1 MSVNAR
7 FERVA
12 HRGGSR
18 LAPENTMG
26 AFRHALTM
34 PIDAI
39 EFDVQM
45 SRDGQPIVFHDAT
58 VDRVTN
64 GTGNIL
70 DLDFA
75 YLRSLN
81 ASAHFPAGWPQNEQ
95 IPTLREVLA
104 LARNRVRVS
113 LEVKSGERDGIYA
126 RYPQIVE
133 TVLREV
139 RALNMLDQVLF
150 ISFDWQALQDIKRI
164 EPSATTGANVS
175 ADLWNPQG
183 ENALEQLVQQ
193 LTAFGCEWI
202 NLDHTLF
209 TTEILAAAHK
219 HDLKLGLWTVNTLEE
234 MQKYAN
240 AGVDAL
246 TSDRPD
252 LFAQVV

>member
-1 MSVNAR
+1 MSAH

-12 HRGGSR
+12 HRGGSH

-34 PIDAI
+34 PIDTI
-39 EFDVQM
+39 ECDVQM
-45 SRDGQPIVFHDAT
+45 SRDGQAIVFHDAT
-58 VDRVTN
+58 VERVTN

-81 ASAHFPAGWPQNEQ
+81 ASAHFPARWPQPEQ
-95 IPTLREVLA
+95 IPTLREVLM

-113 LEVKSGERDGIYA
+113 LEVKASERAGVYG
-126 RYPQIVE
+126 RYPRIVE
-133 TVLREV
+133 TVIHEV

-150 ISFDWQALQDIKRI
+150 ISFDWQALQEIKRI
-164 EPSATTGANVS
+164 EPGATTGANVS
-175 ADLWNPQG
+175 ADQWQPQG
-183 ENALEQLVQQ
+183 EQSLEQLLQQ
-193 LTAFGCEWI
+193 LVESGCLWI

-209 TTEILAAAHK
+209 TTEILQAAHQ
-219 HDLKLGLWTVNTLEE
+219 HHLKLGLWTVNTLAEL
-234 MQKYAN
+234 QRYAD

-252 LFAQVV
+252 LFGQVA

>member
-1 MSVNAR
+1 MNAR

-12 HRGGSR
+12 HRGGSH

-45 SRDGQPIVFHDAT
+45 SRDDQPIVFHDAT

-81 ASAHFPAGWPQNEQ
+81 ASAHFPARWPQSEQ
-95 IPTLREVLA
+95 IPTLYEVLA

-113 LEVKSGERDGIYA
+113 LEVKASERDGVYA

-139 RALNMLDQVLF
+139 RALNMLDQILF
-150 ISFDWQALQDIKRI
+150 ISFDWQALQEIKRI
-164 EPSATTGANVS
+164 EPRASTGANVS
-175 ADLWNPQG
+175 AEQWNRAG
-183 ENALEQLVQQ
+183 EQTLEQLLRE
-193 LTAFGCEWI
+193 LTALGCEWI

-209 TTEILAAAHK
+209 TTEILAAAHE
-219 HDLKLGLWTVNTLEE
+219 HGLKLGLWTVNTLEE
-234 MQKYAN
+234 LQRCAD

-252 LFAQVV
+252 LFAQVA

>member
-1 MSVNAR
+1 MNAR

-12 HRGGSR
+12 HRGGSL

-45 SRDGQPIVFHDAT
+45 SRDDQPIVFHDAT

-81 ASAHFPAGWPQNEQ
+81 ASAHFPARWPQPEQ

-104 LARNRVRVS
+104 LARNRVRIN
-113 LEVKSGERDGIYA
+113 LEVKSGERDGVYE
-126 RYPQIVE
+126 RYPHIVE
-133 TVLREV
+133 TVMREV
-139 RALNMLDQVLF
+139 RAANMLDQVLF
-150 ISFDWQALQDIKRI
+150 ISFDWQALQEIKRL
-164 EPSATTGANVS
+164 EPRSATGANVS
-175 ADLWNPQG
+175 ADLWDPQG
-183 ENALEQLVQQ
+183 EQTLEALLQQ
-193 LTAFGCEWI
+193 LASFGCTWI
-202 NLDHTLF
+202 NLDHKLF
-209 TTEILAAAHK
+209 SSTILTTAHERDFK
-219 HDLKLGLWTVNTLEE
+219 VGLWTVNTLADL
-234 MQKYAN
+234 QRYAD

-252 LFAQVV
+252 LFSQVV